1 MQIFEVEQRSQE
13 WYDLRKGVFTS
24 SEAHKLLG
32 VKGLGQTGE
41 TYALEKAI
49 EIVEGFGDD
58 ELNTFDINR
67 GIELEPYAFNKF
79 NEVKSLDFIKARK
92 VGFIKLNGNV
102 GSSPDG
108 LVGKDEGL
116 EIKCP
121 RRDKFYKI
129 VALGVSAVDKEY
141 VQQMQHQ
148 MWVGNLNKFY
158 FMNYI
163 IEFGKEKWHILEFE
177 RDEKVINLL
186 KERTNEAIEIRDKY
200 VKLLLENK
208 QF

>member
-1 MQIFEVEQRSQE
+1 MQIFDVEQRSQE

-32 VKGLGQTGE
+32 IKGLGQTGE

-58 ELNTFDINR
+58 ELNTYDINR
-67 GIELEPYAFNKF
+67 GIELEPYAFDKF

-92 VGFIKLNGNV
+92 VGFIKLNDNV

-108 LVGKDEGL
+108 LIDDDQGL

-129 VALGVSAVDKEY
+129 VALGVDAVDKDY

-148 MWVGNLNKFY
+148 MWVGNLKKFY

-163 IEFGKEKWHILEFE
+163 IENGNEKWHILEFD
-177 RDEKVINLL
+177 RDKKVIDLL
-186 KERTNEAIEIRDKY
+186 KERTEQAIAIRDKY

-208 QF
+208 QY

>member
-32 VKGLGQTGE
+32 IKGLGQTGE

-67 GIELEPYAFNKF
+67 GVELEPYAFDKF

-92 VGFIKLNGNV
+92 VGFIKLNDNV

-108 LVGKDEGL
+108 LIGLNEGL

-121 RRDKFYKI
+121 RREKFYKI
-129 VALGVSAVDKEY
+129 VALGVDAVDKEY

-163 IEFGKEKWHILEFE
+163 IENGSEKYHILEFD
-177 RDEKVINLL
+177 RDEKVIDLL
-186 KERTNEAIEIRDKY
+186 KERTEQAISIRDKY

-208 QF
+208 QY

>member
-1 MQIFEVEQRSQE
+1 MQIFDVEQRSQE

-32 VKGLGQTGE
+32 IKGLGQTGE

-49 EIVEGFGDD
+49 EIVEGFSD
-58 ELNTFDINR
+58 EELSTDDINR

-79 NEVKSLDFIKARK
+79 NEVKALDFIKARK
-92 VGFIKLNGNV
+92 VGFIKLNDNV

-108 LVGKDEGL
+108 LVGKDQGL

-121 RRDKFYKI
+121 RREKFYKI
-129 VALGVSAVDKEY
+129 VALGIDAVDKDY
-141 VQQMQHQ
+141 IQQMQHQ

-163 IEFGKEKWHILEFE
+163 IENGNEKWHILEFD
-177 RDEKVINLL
+177 RDEKVIDLL
-186 KERTNEAIEIRDKY
+186 KERTEQAIVIRDKY
-200 VKLLLENK
+200 VNLLLENK
-208 QF
+208 QY